1 MEKYAKTAINQ
12 TNKNSTQ
19 RTTIKSNKR
28 KAIIT
33 TETNKEIPIRVK
45 AALSIETA
53 YKKEMARYTSSDERG
68 KPTTKITLPSKDL
81 IQI

>member
-33 TETNKEIPIRVK
+33 TETNKEIPIRLSNDISTETLQTRREWQDILKLMKNKNVK
-45 AALSIETA
+45 PRLF
-53 YKKEMARYTSSDERG
+53 
-68 KPTTKITLPSKDL
+68 
-81 IQI
+81 